1 VADWAIQERLPTD
14 ALNASGGLTVIGRGV
29 GFAVAS
35 EISLK
40 IREVTGIRSEAFSA
54 ADYLHGPS
62 GADGDN
68 STLLLVMTNELTDDV
83 ARNVVNSCRQ
93 MGMRTVV
100 LRSSDRSSCECDDEI
115 IINEVLP
122 NWLFGLAQVVVGQ
135 VVALRLGELRHR
147 PIDTSPGLNKV
158 TLTA

>member
-1 VADWAIQERLPTD
+1 
-14 ALNASGGLTVIGRGV
+14 
-29 GFAVAS
+29 
-35 EISLK
+35 
-40 IREVTGIRSEAFSA
+40 
-54 ADYLHGPS
+54 
-62 GADGDN
+62 
-68 STLLLVMTNELTDDV
+68 LLLVMTNELTDDV